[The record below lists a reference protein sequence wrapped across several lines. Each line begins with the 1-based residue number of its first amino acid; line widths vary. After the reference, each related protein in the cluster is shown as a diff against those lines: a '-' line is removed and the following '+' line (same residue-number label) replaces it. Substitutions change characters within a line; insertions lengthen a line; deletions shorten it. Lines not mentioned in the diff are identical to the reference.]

1 MPCFFV
7 TSKKTEYDTSKARQ
21 LSESGGNMMSEPKIE
36 AEKGAFRFPALV
48 SLAPKRR
55 FKANPPA
62 NEETMQLDEE
72 TPRPLHRQRLKR
84 SGRVILRWPSAA
96 PDFAQIASASVTV
109 RSYAP

>member
-1 MPCFFV
+1 
-7 TSKKTEYDTSKARQ
+7 
-21 LSESGGNMMSEPKIE
+21 MMSEPKIE

-72 TPRPLHRQRLKR
+72 RVKR
-84 SGRVILRWPSAA
+84 ELLWAVLMKKLPGHYIGKDSNDLV
-96 PDFAQIASASVTV
+96 ASF
-109 RSYAP
+109 